1 MYSLKLYFEAIQM
14 GHYKDHIGIVHCV
27 VPMTK
32 IRMQNYICATCPTLW
47 ENMIFWKRQERIEIE
62 DL

>member
-1 MYSLKLYFEAIQM
+1 M

-32 IRMQNYICATCPTLW
+32 IRMQNYICATCPTLR

-62 DL
+62 NL